1 MRDAGDPGSRRSPPF
16 LPREIYG
23 ADEAGSPARVF
34 IAPGR
39 YIQGVGAL
47 DRLGIYLAPLGVRRV
62 GLLLTEGGH
71 RRHGARLRA
80 ALEAEGLLPVA
91 AVFAGEP
98 TLAEVERV
106 TAELDGVRPP
116 IDALLA
122 AGGGKCLD
130 VGKCVAHRL
139 SIPLASVPTI
149 ASTDAPCSACSVLY
163 TDEGGFAGVEHFP
176 ENPALVVVDT
186 GVIARAPARYLVAGM
201 GDALSTRYEARTC
214 YANPEAR
221 TQLGARMT
229 VAAMAIADASAA
241 TVLEHGTA
249 ALAAIG
255 AREPTEALERVV
267 EANTL
272 LSGVGFEGG
281 GIAAAHALATSGL
294 PAIPRD
300 RDALHG
306 ELVAIGLLTQLLL
319 EGREGE
325 ARRVAEFMAS
335 VGLPVHLRQVGHD
348 RQRDEADLA
357 RAAELAATAPI
368 MAHEP
373 FAVTPGRVLEALL
386 GAHELGLEVARSAGD
401 APFRALREEG
411 PGAS

>member
-1 MRDAGDPGSRRSPPF
+1 MRDAGDPSSRRSPPF

-47 DRLGIYLAPLGVRRV
+47 DRLGLYLTPLGVRRV
-62 GLLLTEGGH
+62 GLLLTEGGR
-71 RRHGARLRA
+71 RRHGSRLRT
-80 ALEAEGLLPVA
+80 ALETEGMTPVEA
-91 AVFAGEP
+91 IFGGEP

-116 IDALLA
+116 IDALLE

-139 SIPLASVPTI
+139 SIPTASVPTI
-149 ASTDAPCSACSVLY
+149 ASTDAPCSAVSVLH
-163 TDEGGFAGVEHFP
+163 TEDGRFAGVEHFP

-214 YANPEAR
+214 FANPKAR
-221 TQLGARMT
+221 TELGARMT

-249 ALAAIG
+249 ALAAVR

-294 PAIPRD
+294 AGIPRD
-300 RDALHG
+300 GVALHG
-306 ELVAIGLLTQLLL
+306 ELVAVGLLAQLLL
-319 EGREGE
+319 EHEEEE
-325 ARRVAEFMAS
+325 ARTVAEFMAS
-335 VGLPVHLRQVGHD
+335 VGLPVHLGQIGHD
-348 RQRDEADLA
+348 PERDGAHLT
-357 RAAELAATAPI
+357 RAAELASEAPI
-368 MAHEP
+368 AANEP
-373 FAVTPGRVLEALL
+373 FAVTPGRVLGALL
-386 GAHELGLEVARSAGD
+386 RAHELGLEVARSAGD
-401 APFRALREEG
+401 AAFRALRGERR
-411 PGAS
+411 GAG